1 MKALLLLSGGIDST
15 TALAFYSQKGYELT
29 CLTFNYGQKNQFE
42 IQSSKLFAQ
51 LYKVKEHIFVDIDNQ
66 IFNSSSSLNSEK
78 EVEKFEYYTP
88 VKDFIP
94 STYLPSRN
102 IIFLSFATGI
112 AESRQINNIIF
123 SPNKEDS
130 FDYPDCTLDFVEAFS
145 SALNKGTHIGKNSKI
160 NILTPFIDKTKSEII
175 ELGLTLN
182 VDYSKTQTCY
192 IPDEKG
198 NPCLK
203 CDACLL
209 RLQSFKKLN
218 MPKFIQP

>member
-15 TALAFYSQKGYELT
+15 TALAFYSKKGYELT

-42 IQSSKLFAQ
+42 IPSSKLVAQ
-51 LYKVKEHIFVDIDNQ
+51 LYKVKEHIFINIDNK
-66 IFNSSSSLNSEK
+66 IFNSFSSLNSEK
-78 EVEKFEYYTP
+78 EVEKFECYTP

-130 FDYPDCTLDFVEAFS
+130 FDYPDCSLDFVEAFS
-145 SALNKGTHIGKNSKI
+145 SALNKGTHIGKSARI

-182 VDYSKTQTCY
+182 IDYSKTQTCY
-192 IPDEKG
+192 NPDETG

-209 RLQSFKKLN
+209 KEESFN
-218 MPKFIQP
+218 RIN

>member
-42 IQSSKLFAQ
+42 IQSSKLLAQ

-66 IFNSSSSLNSEK
+66 IFNSSSSLNSKK
-78 EVEKFEYYTP
+78 EIEKFECYTP

-102 IIFLSFATGI
+102 IIFLSFACGI
-112 AESRQINNIIF
+112 AESREISNLIF

-130 FDYPDCTLDFVEAFS
+130 IDYPDCSLDFVETFN
-145 SALNKGTHIGKNSKI
+145 SALNKGTHIGKKQKI
-160 NILTPFIDKTKSEII
+160 NILTPFIDKAKSEII
-175 ELGLTLN
+175 ELGLSLN
-182 VDYSKTQTCY
+182 VDYSMTQTCY
-192 IPDEKG
+192 NPDHNGKS
-198 NPCLK
+198 CLK

-209 RLQSFKKLN
+209 REKSFNKLIF
-218 MPKFIQP
+218 PFL

>member
-15 TALAFYSQKGYELT
+15 TALAFYTQKGYELT

-42 IQSSKLFAQ
+42 IHSSKLLAQ
-51 LYKVKEHIFVDIDNQ
+51 LYKVKEHLFVNIDSQ

-78 EVEKFEYYTP
+78 EVEKFECYTP
-88 VKDFIP
+88 IKDFIP

-112 AESRQINNIIF
+112 AESRQIENIIF

-130 FDYPDCTLDFVEAFS
+130 IDYPDCSINFVDAFN
-145 SALNKGTHIGKNSKI
+145 SAINKGTHFGKNANL
-160 NILTPFIDKTKSEII
+160 NILTPFINKTKSEII

-192 IPDEKG
+192 NPDEKG

-209 RLQSFKKLN
+209 RLQSFNKLN
-218 MPKFIQP
+218 IPKLKQP